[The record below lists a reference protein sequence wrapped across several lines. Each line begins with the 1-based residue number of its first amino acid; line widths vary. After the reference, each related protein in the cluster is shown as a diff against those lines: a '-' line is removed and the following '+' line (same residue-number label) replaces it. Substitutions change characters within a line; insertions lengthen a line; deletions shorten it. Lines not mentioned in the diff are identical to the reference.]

1 VRFDLLRFYPS
12 SMPGGMGGI
21 MHAAG
26 SVANKKRR
34 ERAILSDLFFLETVL
49 MTTTLTVRGEPGI
62 L

>member
-1 VRFDLLRFYPS
+1 
-12 SMPGGMGGI
+12 MPGGMGGI

-34 ERAILSDLFFLETVL
+34 ERAILSGLFFLETVL